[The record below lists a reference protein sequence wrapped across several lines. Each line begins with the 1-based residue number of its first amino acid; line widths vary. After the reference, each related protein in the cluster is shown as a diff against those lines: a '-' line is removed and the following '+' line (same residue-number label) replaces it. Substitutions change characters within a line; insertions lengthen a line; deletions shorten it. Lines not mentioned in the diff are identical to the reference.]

1 MQTVMKVVGM
11 SCDSC
16 ARSVTRALEAVPGVQ
31 LADVRLSAGEAAV
44 TYDAAQASLADL
56 QQAVLDAGFELA

>member
-16 ARSVTRALEAVPGVQ
+16 VRSVTRALEAVPGVQ
-31 LADVRLSAGEAAV
+31 QADVRLGAGEAAV
-44 TYDAAQASLADL
+44 TYDAAKASLADL